1 MIKKSIYVLICCFL
15 LGIATTSAQQ
25 KITLLNGEEINVTSY
40 SIGEMFVNYKLTG
53 DSPKKL
59 RIVDKYDVF
68 SVTNSDNKEEVLYKP
83 ADSLDFTIDEAK
95 VYMEGERAATKHFDK
110 SGSSISS
117 IYVGAASGVLGFYSI
132 PLPFLYSM
140 TLGRKNPKQLP
151 AEFKSYEGNEAFRLG
166 YNREARNI
174 KLKQSLK
181 FGYVSLG
188 ISLTMLV
195 FLTK

>member
-1 MIKKSIYVLICCFL
+1 MKKVLYTLICLFP
-15 LGIATTSAQQ
+15 LGITSTNAQQ

-40 SIGEMFVNYKLTG
+40 SIGEMFVNYKLVG

-59 RIVDKYDVF
+59 RLVDKYDVF
-68 SVTNSDNKEEVLYKP
+68 SVTSSDNKEEVLYKP
-83 ADSLDFTIDEAK
+83 ADSLDFTIEEARI
-95 VYMEGERAATKHFDK
+95 YMDGERAANKYFDRT
-110 SGSSISS
+110 GSSVSS
-117 IYVGAASGVLGFYSI
+117 VYVGAASGVLGFFSI
-132 PLPFLYSM
+132 PAPFLYSM
-140 TLGRKNPKQLP
+140 VLGRKNPKQLP
-151 AEFKSYEGNEAFRLG
+151 AEFKNYENNEAFRLG

-174 KLKQSLK
+174 KFKQSLK